1 MTSSVTRW
9 ARSTT
14 FHPTLPQHSPALR
27 RHMLSP
33 SSGTSPMAVYG
44 ARRNLLA
51 AMMGVIMG
59 EDAAND
65 KATEYTRSPKQPPLK
80 P

>member
-1 MTSSVTRW
+1 
-9 ARSTT
+9 
-14 FHPTLPQHSPALR
+14 
-27 RHMLSP
+27 
-33 SSGTSPMAVYG
+33 MAVYG